1 MSSWQPVLEAVVG
14 AAQPLFA
21 CPRTQAGDEPQCA
34 IIGSVASALQ
44 GCRVAPRDIDLL
56 AVEPEAAY
64 RFADLMSAYTPVH
77 CEHPTDHA
85 QWLSS
90 VETPLSAGPDDWG
103 FFWHFGRWEVSGIKV
118 EVAHIAA
125 PEGFP
130 SSEDGVGIWE
140 AGPEIWPYIRCVP
153 FAGTLVPVVPL
164 EIQLQTSFARG
175 LEERTAALV
184 SALRQNGYDSALIQK
199 ALDGERVKRFEEM
212 MRTDPG

>member
-1 MSSWQPVLEAVVG
+1 MSWQSVLEAVVG

-21 CPRTQAGDEPQCA
+21 SDEPQCA

-44 GCRVAPRDIDLL
+44 GCRVSPRDLDIL
-56 AVEPEAAY
+56 AVEPETTR
-64 RFADLMSAYTPVH
+64 RFAALMSAYTPAH

-90 VETPLSAGPDDWG
+90 TETPLSTGPDEWG
-103 FFWHFGRWEVSGIKV
+103 FFWHFGRWEIGDMKV

-130 SSEDGVGIWE
+130 TSEDGAGIWE
-140 AGPEIWPYIRCVP
+140 AGPEIWPYVRCVP

-175 LEERTAALV
+175 MEERTAAIV
-184 SALRQNGYDSALIQK
+184 SALRQNGYDSTLIQK
-199 ALDGERVKRFEEM
+199 ALDSERMERFEEM
-212 MRTDPG
+212 MRAEPG